1 MPYSVLQAELNPPA
15 FDKLRRAFRS
25 VPGLTELDAHT
36 LGQDAFG
43 ILVKNFPIENAM
55 ALQGALRRE
64 GVETVVV
71 DQAQLPA
78 LPTTKFVHRLTCT
91 EAGLE
96 IFDPLGRSFIVAWGH
111 VMLVAAGPVR
121 LVDFVNHKV
130 SRPTVRFNAEGSRDL
145 AYEDQLETREERN
158 FHLLLEIVLT
168 RAVMRYSITADRF
181 DFSCL
186 GDRMT
191 RDIPRNFALLVQ
203 DVLSF
208 APGAN
213 VNRGAQA
220 VRDGA
225 SEWISYPSKNAFF
238 EEITW
243 LLWQM
248 QRGPNPPSAA
258 SS

>member
-1 MPYSVLQAELNPPA
+1 MPCSVLQTDLNPPSL
-15 FDKLRRAFRS
+15 DQLRRAFRT

-64 GVETVVV
+64 GVETEVV
-71 DQAQLPA
+71 DQAQLPS
-78 LPTTKFVHRLTCT
+78 LPPTKFVHRLNCT
-91 EAGLE
+91 GAGLE
-96 IFDPLGRSFIVAWGH
+96 IFDPLGRSFVVAWSH

-121 LVDFVNHKV
+121 LTDFVNHKV
-130 SRPTVRFNAEGSRDL
+130 SRPTVRFSAEENPDL
-145 AYEDQLETREERN
+145 DYKEELVTREERN

-181 DFSCL
+181 NFSCL
-186 GDRMT
+186 GDRVT
-191 RDIPRNFALLVQ
+191 RDISQNFALLVQ

-208 APGAN
+208 APGAS

-225 SEWISYPSKNAFF
+225 SEWFPYPSKNAFF

-243 LLWQM
+243 MLWRLR
-248 QRGPNPPSAA
+248 RGPNPPPA
-258 SS
+258 SSS